1 MLEWLKTRA
10 RRADPPRAAHGETGK
25 PPRHVTRHVPSGKYL
40 LLYEYLEH
48 RYADTVVL
56 TFAQIEDLLGVA
68 LPDQARRDRGWWTDA
83 EIDVA
88 GTRHSDCWTLA
99 ERTATPNLT
108 AQIVAFERVP
118 CP

>member
-1 MLEWLKTRA
+1 MLDWLKTRA
-10 RRADPPRAAHGETGK
+10 RTAAPPRAAHAETGR
-25 PPRHVTRHVPSGKYL
+25 PPRRIPSGKYL

-56 TFAQIEDLLGVA
+56 TFAQIEDLVGSA
-68 LPDQARRDRGWWTDA
+68 LPDRARRQGAWWTDPEA
-83 EIDVA
+83 DLTGA
-88 GTRHSDCWTLA
+88 RHSDCWTLA
-99 ERTATPNLT
+99 KRTATPNLT

>member
-1 MLEWLKTRA
+1 MLDWLKTRA
-10 RRADPPRAAHGETGK
+10 RRADPPRAAHKATEK
-25 PPRHVTRHVPSGKYL
+25 PLRRVPSGKYL

-56 TFAQIEDLLGVA
+56 TFAQIEDLLGSA
-68 LPDQARRDRGWWTDA
+68 LPDRARRHGTWWTDP
-83 EIDVA
+83 EVDVTGA
-88 GTRHSDCWTLA
+88 RPSDCWTLA

-108 AQIVAFERVP
+108 AQIVSFERVP